1 MYLDTYLRHYEE
13 SSEYATARQH
23 NVAHTPSVSARTKK
37 KRSGWGELTLV
48 PDQQRRADVQADKAG
63 DARPE
68 RKKRPDRGARCTY
81 I

>member
-1 MYLDTYLRHYEE
+1 MWQRSL
-13 SSEYATARQH
+13 ATDSRK
-23 NVAHTPSVSARTKK
+23 AHPISISVLELTKK